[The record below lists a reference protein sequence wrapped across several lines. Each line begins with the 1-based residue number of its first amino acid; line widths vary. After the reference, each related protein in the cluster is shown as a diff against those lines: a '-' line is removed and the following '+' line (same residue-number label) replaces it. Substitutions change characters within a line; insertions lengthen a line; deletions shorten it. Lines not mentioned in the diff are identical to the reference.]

1 MAGNEPS
8 NTFGPVESADETRQ
22 AQHSVSN
29 DAPTDINY
37 NAIVARSQ
45 QLTLDA
51 LGKGFSSNQDR
62 RDKMFDQKAY
72 VTKVAE

>member
-1 MAGNEPS
+1 MANEPS

-29 DAPTDINY
+29 DAPTDVNIN
-37 NAIVARSQ
+37 AVIARSQ
-45 QLTLDA
+45 SLTFDG
-51 LGKGFSSNQDR
+51 LGKGYAANQDR

-72 VTKVAE
+72 ETKPAV